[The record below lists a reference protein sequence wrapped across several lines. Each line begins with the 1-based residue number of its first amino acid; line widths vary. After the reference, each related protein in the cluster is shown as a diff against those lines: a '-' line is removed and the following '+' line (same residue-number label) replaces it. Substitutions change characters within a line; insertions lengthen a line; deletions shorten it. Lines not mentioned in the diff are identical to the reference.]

1 MALRPRRIA
10 VGLVQAGSG
19 RTDQPPGRVVR
30 NSGSTYRVALAGLRH
45 LRVGVGVRVRVG
57 EGRADHPLVRTD
69 VPSRKTGR

>member
-19 RTDQPPGRVVR
+19 RTDQPQGRVVR
-30 NSGSTYRVALAGLRH
+30 NSGSTYRVALAGPRQLG
-45 LRVGVGVRVRVG
+45 VGVG
-57 EGRADHPLVRTD
+57 RADLPLVRTD